1 MKKQLFFSLFLTTI
15 GSAAFSQNSN
25 INTLNASTDNNPIVD
40 CLNNLSNKLEGA
52 KLLCGVNM
60 NDFIKY
66 KIEAEPG
73 VIEYNW
79 ILPAGMS
86 MLTNKGSNE
95 IYVEIDETFSG
106 GVLSVTGKTY
116 CGETSSSS
124 IYVDILPQEPEFV
137 IFEKNCD
144 KDKTYEFAVTNI
156 EDVKFTWKTP
166 ESASITKGQGSS
178 NVKIKFGKN
187 FRGGNIEVYAENSC
201 GAGLVSSMLI
211 NVKD

>member
-1 MKKQLFFSLFLTTI
+1 MYERHPELKQK
-15 GSAAFSQNSN
+15 
-25 INTLNASTDNNPIVD
+25 NTLSIHIRRGDCFMNPDIHPI
-40 CLNNLSNKLEGA
+40 A
-52 KLLCGVNM
+52 
-60 NDFIKY
+60 
-66 KIEAEPG
+66 
-73 VIEYNW
+73 
-79 ILPAGMS
+79 
-86 MLTNKGSNE
+86 NE

-144 KDKTYEFAVTNI
+144 KDKTYEFAVTNV

-187 FRGGNIEVYAENSC
+187 FKGGNIEVYAENSC

-211 NVKD
+211 NEKD